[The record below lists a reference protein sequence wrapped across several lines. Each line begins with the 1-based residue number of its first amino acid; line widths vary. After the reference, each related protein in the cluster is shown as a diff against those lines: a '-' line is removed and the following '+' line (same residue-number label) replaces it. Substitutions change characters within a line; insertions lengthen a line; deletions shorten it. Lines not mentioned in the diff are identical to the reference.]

1 MNKEIEIV
9 KLMENK
15 QQHRK
20 SRKHMEEVETSLFV
34 CLLTV
39 VPEKRA
45 TATETALVPKRKQVE
60 KLERERDR
68 KGERE
73 REKGAERTLR
83 SVCFVLSC

>member
-1 MNKEIEIV
+1 MIEIV

-45 TATETALVPKRKQVE
+45 TATETALVP
-60 KLERERDR
+60 RES
-68 KGERE
+68 K
-73 REKGAERTLR
+73 
-83 SVCFVLSC
+83 